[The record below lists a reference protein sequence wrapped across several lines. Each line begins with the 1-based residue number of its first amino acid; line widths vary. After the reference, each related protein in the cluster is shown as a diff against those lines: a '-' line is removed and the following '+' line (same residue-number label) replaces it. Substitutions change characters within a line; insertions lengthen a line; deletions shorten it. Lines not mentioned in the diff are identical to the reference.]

1 MRIVDCAVRHTCV
14 EDTLETH
21 FMEISFLSERTPRV
35 ALLSLLALGA
45 TTEAS
50 ACPCGCVKIC
60 VDNLADRPAISATS
74 PFVLDVRFDAIDQN
88 ERNDAAHAHW
98 YGSHF
103 LTTTTVET
111 QLGGQTWT
119 LSVPRVERHLYTDK
133 TALGAT
139 NYNQTVVGL
148 GDITIGTR
156 FAWSGFTV
164 NAGVKLPTGKDD
176 IVFADPDGGLSRR
189 YLQPGTGSTD
199 LLAGIRKDFGAAD
212 SAWSEFVQ
220 LQAQGSVASDVNF
233 RPGTT
238 ISLGAGVRYKLTDNL
253 AASLQA
259 SLLRQFRDKNTM
271 RLDPSTQRQVAAPTK
286 SVYDEDLESG
296 GLTTSAA
303 AGLSY
308 KLSASTS
315 AYLFYSQPIVTRNYV
330 AKSASSLVNP
340 VHATAIWS
348 LGLSHSF

>member
-1 MRIVDCAVRHTCV
+1 MK
-14 EDTLETH
+14 
-21 FMEISFLSERTPRV
+21 ISFLSERPTRF

-45 TTEAS
+45 YTEAQ

-60 VDNLADRPAISATS
+60 VDNLADRPAVSPAS
-74 PFVLDVRFDAIDQN
+74 PFVLDLRFDAIDQSG
-88 ERNDAAHAHW
+88 RNDAAHAHW
-98 YGSHF
+98 YGTHF
-103 LTTTTVET
+103 LTTATVET
-111 QLGGQTWT
+111 QLGGRTWY
-119 LSVPRVERHLYTDK
+119 LSVPRVERHLHTDK
-133 TALGAT
+133 TAVGAT
-139 NYNQTVVGL
+139 NYHQTVIGL
-148 GDITIGTR
+148 GDITLGTR
-156 FAWSGFTV
+156 FAWNGFTV
-164 NAGVKLPTGKDD
+164 NAGIKLPTGNDD

-199 LLAGIRKDFGAAD
+199 VLAGIRKDFGAAG

-220 LQAQGSVASDVNF
+220 LQAEGAVASDVNF

-238 ISLGAGVRYKLTDNL
+238 VSLSAGVRYQLTEKL

-271 RLDPSTQRQVAAPTK
+271 RLDPTTQRQVVAPTK

-308 KLSASTS
+308 KLGATTS
-315 AYLFYSQPIVTRNYV
+315 AYLFYSQPIETRSYVSKTVT
-330 AKSASSLVNP
+330 SLVNP

>member
-1 MRIVDCAVRHTCV
+1 MK
-14 EDTLETH
+14 
-21 FMEISFLSERTPRV
+21 ISFLSERTTRA
-35 ALLSLLALGA
+35 ALFSLLALGA
-45 TTEAS
+45 YTEAQ

-60 VDNLADRPAISATS
+60 VDNLADRPAVTPAA

-103 LTTTTVET
+103 LTTATVET

-119 LSVPRVERHLYTDK
+119 LSVPRIERHLHTDK
-133 TALGAT
+133 TAVGAT
-139 NYNQTVVGL
+139 NYTQNVVGL
-148 GDITIGTR
+148 GDITLGTR

-164 NAGVKLPTGKDD
+164 NAGVKLPTGNDH

-199 LLAGIRKDFGAAD
+199 VLAGLRKDFGAAD

-220 LQAQGSVASDVNF
+220 LQAQGAVASDANF

-238 ISLGAGVRYKLTDNL
+238 ISLGAGVRYKVTDSL
-253 AASLQA
+253 AVSLQG

-271 RLDPSTQRQVAAPTK
+271 RLDPTTPRQAATPSK

-296 GLTTSAA
+296 GLTTSLA

-308 KLSASTS
+308 KFSGATS
-315 AYLFYSQPIVTRNYV
+315 AYLFYSQPVETRNYV
-330 AKSASSLVNP
+330 AKSATSLVNP

>member
-1 MRIVDCAVRHTCV
+1 MKTSFFPEHT
-14 EDTLETH
+14 T
-21 FMEISFLSERTPRV
+21 RV
-35 ALLSLLALGA
+35 ALFSLLALGA
-45 TTEAS
+45 YTEAQ
-50 ACPCGCVKIC
+50 ACPCGCVKVC
-60 VDNLADRPAISATS
+60 VDNLADRPSVSAAS

-103 LTTTTVET
+103 LTTATVET
-111 QLGGQTWT
+111 QLGGQTWF
-119 LSVPRVERHLYTDK
+119 LSVPRVERHLHTDK
-133 TALGAT
+133 TAVGAT
-139 NYNQTVVGL
+139 NYDQTVVGL

-156 FAWSGFTV
+156 FAWNGFTV

-199 LLAGIRKDFGAAD
+199 VLAGLRKDFGAAG

-220 LQAQGSVASDVNF
+220 LQAEGAIASDVNF

-238 ISLGAGVRYKLTDNL
+238 LSLSAGVRYKLTDSL
-253 AASLQA
+253 AASLQG

-271 RLDPSTQRQVAAPTK
+271 RLDPTTQRQVAAPSK

-296 GLTTSAA
+296 GLTTSLA

-308 KLSASTS
+308 KISGATS
-315 AYLFYSQPIVTRNYV
+315 AYLFYSQPIETRNYV
-330 AKSASSLVNP
+330 AKSATSLVNP

-348 LGLSHSF
+348 FGLSHSF